1 MAEGYFMNAEC
12 LRIAGQLRYAFE
24 GKAWHGSAV
33 MELLQ
38 GVGAAQ
44 AGSHPIKGAHS
55 IADLV
60 MHIGVW
66 EQVALDA
73 IKGTPMPKALPPEQD
88 FPAAATG
95 QESEWQQEVQQL
107 ADRNRRLCNAIE
119 SFGDE
124 RLEEI
129 VPGRKYNFYTLLHG
143 VVQHSLYHAGQ
154 IALLRK
160 AG

>member
-1 MAEGYFMNAEC
+1 MNAEC
-12 LRIAGQLRYAFE
+12 LRISAQLRYAFE
-24 GKAWHGSAV
+24 GKAWHGSAI

-38 GVGAAQ
+38 GVSAETAH
-44 AGSHPIKGAHS
+44 AHPIKGAHS
-55 IADLV
+55 IVELV
-60 MHIGVW
+60 LHIGVW
-66 EQVALDA
+66 EQVALEA

-88 FPAAATG
+88 FPSGQGG
-95 QESEWQQEVQQL
+95 QEAAWQQEMQQL
-107 ADRNRRLCNAIE
+107 QDRNRKLCNAIE

-143 VVQHSLYHAGQ
+143 IVQHSLYHAGQ